1 MEGYLN
7 NQQFIKTLSEKLDL
21 KPKEVQNILRYFNA
35 IAAGALK
42 KNDKVALAGFG
53 ALARLGLGARSVRSP
68 RDQSKIITIPAQSTV
83 RFRPAAELRAKA
95 QILTSLNGPEQKE
108 ISPKISTTTLEENM
122 SKTKIVEPV
131 YVAYIDLSQKKI
143 PKEILEYIPEQMA
156 RKLQIVP
163 VAVENNK
170 LILAMIDPG
179 DQEAIEFVKKK
190 TGFSVDPHICTLN
203 DLNTA
208 LGQYS
213 VMPAEMAEMAEIA
226 KGEKTPGTKKEK
238 KDQAIKSEE
247 IAEGSP
253 ASKIVTSVIK
263 KAVRE
268 RASDIH
274 IEPNEDDVEVRFR
287 IDGVLRKIITIPKDV
302 QNAVI
307 SRIKILSDLKI
318 DETRLPQD
326 GRFRMI
332 IDQGE
337 VDFRVS
343 ILPNVNGEKVV
354 LRILDKSKGLLTL
367 EDLGLRGN
375 AYKALEDNIKKSH
388 GMILVT
394 GPTGSGKTTS
404 LYAMIQKITNE
415 GINIVTLEDPVEYR
429 IKGIN
434 QSQVKADIEFTF
446 ANGLR
451 SIVRQDPDVIM
462 IGEIRDYETADM
474 AIHAALTG
482 HVVLS
487 TLHTNDAAG
496 TIPRLIDMHIEP
508 FLIASTINVIIAQRL
523 ARKLCDKC
531 RAPETL
537 PQEEIE
543 YAKKIMTG
551 VKETAGKKWQFY
563 KGKGCDVCGGSG
575 YKGRIGLFEV
585 MPVTQKIKTIISEKT
600 SSDVIQAEAV
610 KEGMLTLKQDG
621 ILKALDGMTSIEEV
635 WRVTKD

>member
-1 MEGYLN
+1 LEGQLN
-7 NQQFIKTLSEKLDL
+7 NQQFIKTLSEKLNL
-21 KPKEVQNILRYFNA
+21 KPKEVQNILRYFNSIVA
-35 IAAGALK
+35 NNLK
-42 KNDKVALAGFG
+42 TGDKINLSGFG
-53 ALARLGLGARSVRSP
+53 ALNKIKLNERTVRSL
-68 RDQSKIITIPAQSTV
+68 RDSSKTITIPSQNTI
-83 RFRPAAELRAKA
+83 RFRPSTEFRKTA
-95 QILTSLNGPEQKE
+95 QNTIFLNGAKTSN
-108 ISPKISTTTLEENM
+108 IATTSEENM
-122 SKTKIVEPV
+122 PKNKISEPV

-163 VAVENNK
+163 VEVIGNK
-170 LILAMIDPG
+170 LVLAMIDPG

-190 TGFSVDPHICTLN
+190 TGLLVEPRICTIS
-203 DLNTA
+203 DLNNA

-213 VMPAEMAEMAEIA
+213 IIPAEMAEITKE
-226 KGEKTPGTKKEK
+226 EVPESKKEK
-238 KDQAIKSEE
+238 KGQALKSEE

-253 ASKIVTSVIK
+253 ASKIVSSLIK

-274 IEPNEDDVEVRFR
+274 IEPNETDVVVRFR
-287 IDGVLRKIITIPKDV
+287 IDGVLKKIVTFPKDV

-332 IDQGE
+332 IDQAE

-343 ILPNVNGEKVV
+343 VLPNVNGEKIV
-354 LRILDKSKGLLTL
+354 LRILDKSKGLLTI

-375 AYKALEDNIKKSH
+375 AYNILQDNIKKAH

-404 LYAMIQKITNE
+404 LYAMIQKIANE

-429 IKGIN
+429 MKGIN
-434 QSQVKADIEFTF
+434 QSQVRADIEFTF

-487 TLHTNDAAG
+487 TLHTNNAAG
-496 TIPRLIDMHIEP
+496 AIPRLIDMHIEP
-508 FLIASTINVIIAQRL
+508 FLISSTTNIIIAQRL
-523 ARKLCDKC
+523 ARKICDKC
-531 RAPETL
+531 KTEENL
-537 PQEEIE
+537 PSEEIE
-543 YAKKIMTG
+543 YIKKIMTG
-551 VKETAGKKWQFY
+551 TKIEKAKWQFY
-563 KGKGCDVCGGSG
+563 KGKGCDICNGTG

-585 MPVTQKIKTIISEKT
+585 LPVTNKIKSIISTKT
-600 SSDVIQAEAV
+600 SSDIIQNEAV

-621 ILKALDGMTSIEEV
+621 ILKALDGLTSIEEV